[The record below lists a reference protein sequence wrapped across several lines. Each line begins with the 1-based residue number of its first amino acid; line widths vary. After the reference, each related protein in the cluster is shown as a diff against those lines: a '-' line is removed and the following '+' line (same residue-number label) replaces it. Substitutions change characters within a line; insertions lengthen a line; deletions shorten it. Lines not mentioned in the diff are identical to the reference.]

1 MKTNNNNKPND
12 GGDNN
17 TTNTE
22 ARNGKTP
29 SVSKST
35 LQQAYIKT
43 PYSYTKL
50 YRNLSLLQQTVL
62 TKVSEHIQEHIQS
75 FFGSDRCS
83 SHVKPKGL
91 FSDLSKSHGLPDFYI
106 SYAELGVSLPN
117 YNVARAAVREVM
129 ELTIAAPGKDSNGDV
144 SIIHQVIFTRA
155 NMSLNDKNGVAFT
168 LNPEVVDWVF
178 DMSTGYITHPINL
191 TRIAKVERMP
201 MMYFFLQRKSEK
213 WKYKELHI
221 GVTDIKEY
229 LGLSL
234 MVDAGNAERA
244 GRKLK
249 SGMQK
254 VAYPKFSQ
262 FRKHVL
268 DTNINDINRLREA
281 GMLDV
286 CVDYEPVYQGS
297 RKVGNPEYIRFVI
310 FDTIEE
316 LNAWR
321 NNMAEG
327 KDGNMP
333 ADAVAPSSERSPF
346 SDPSSD
352 TAYIPIGYD
361 KWTAFLDEYKGAYA
375 HLFPGFT
382 YMGIVNNTVILQGTG
397 ALKETLYTFINR
409 GTQSDRD
416 ELNNLFKKHFG
427 NNIRVHCNAV
437 L

>member
-1 MKTNNNNKPND
+1 MNTNNNNKPND
-12 GGDNN
+12 GGGNN

-22 ARNGKTP
+22 SGNGKTS
-29 SVSKST
+29 SVSKQT
-35 LQQAYIKT
+35 LQQAYIKK

-75 FFGSDRCS
+75 FFGSDRCT

-168 LNPEVVDWVF
+168 LNPEVVDWIF

-262 FRKHVL
+262 FRKNVL

-286 CVDYEPVYQGS
+286 CVDYEPVY
-297 RKVGNPEYIRFVI
+297 
-310 FDTIEE
+310 
-316 LNAWR
+316 
-321 NNMAEG
+321 
-327 KDGNMP
+327 
-333 ADAVAPSSERSPF
+333 
-346 SDPSSD
+346 
-352 TAYIPIGYD
+352 
-361 KWTAFLDEYKGAYA
+361 
-375 HLFPGFT
+375 
-382 YMGIVNNTVILQGTG
+382 
-397 ALKETLYTFINR
+397 
-409 GTQSDRD
+409 
-416 ELNNLFKKHFG
+416 
-427 NNIRVHCNAV
+427 
-437 L
+437 